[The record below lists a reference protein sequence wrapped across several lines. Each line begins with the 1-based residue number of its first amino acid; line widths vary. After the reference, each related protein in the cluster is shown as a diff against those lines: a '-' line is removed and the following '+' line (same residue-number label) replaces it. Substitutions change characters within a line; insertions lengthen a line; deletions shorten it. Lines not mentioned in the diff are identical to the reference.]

1 MNKTTTS
8 QFPQI
13 YRFFT
18 AGGVFLKNFSLQI
31 RQFFHLK
38 INRIGLGKRNLMVRA
53 FPPFFLMLYLL
64 FSVFYPLNNYDKAK
78 LAVLYSP
85 NSAKNHYELGVSFW
99 QKNNL
104 EEAKKEFLVAQ
115 KLSPFSS
122 QINDSL
128 EAIQNQISQPE
139 KLRKTYS
146 YWEKVVQEKNN
157 YRDAFLI
164 EADLAYQLKNLYLAR
179 KNIHLALE
187 LDPNFPI
194 ANEFANLI
202 KTKK

>member
-1 MNKTTTS
+1 VPKK
-8 QFPQI
+8 I
-13 YRFFT
+13 Y
-18 AGGVFLKNFSLQI
+18 
-31 RQFFHLK
+31 
-38 INRIGLGKRNLMVRA
+38 
-53 FPPFFLMLYLL
+53 PFFY
-64 FSVFYPLNNYDKAK
+64 K
-78 LAVLYSP
+78 
-85 NSAKNHYELGVSFW
+85 
-99 QKNNL
+99 
-104 EEAKKEFLVAQ
+104 
-115 KLSPFSS
+115 
-122 QINDSL
+122 INDSL